1 LDSNKKN
8 TCVIVEDDK
17 GHQEILQ
24 YYLDRISSLEVI
36 GIYSDTVK
44 AVISIEK
51 HRPDIIFLDINISG
65 LQGPEFIELLE
76 YQPKVI
82 MVSAFPEDY
91 MTDNFDIAYQA
102 YIQKP
107 IDEIK
112 LRRALSF
119 F

>member
-17 GHQEILQ
+17 GHQDILQ
-24 YYLDRISSLEVI
+24 YYISRIPSLELL
-36 GIYSDTVK
+36 GIYSDTVNAALK
-44 AVISIEK
+44 IERQ
-51 HRPDIIFLDINISG
+51 RPEIIFLDINISG

-82 MVSAFPEDY
+82 IVSAYPEDY
-91 MTDNFDIAYQA
+91 MTDNFDIPYQA

-119 F
+119 P